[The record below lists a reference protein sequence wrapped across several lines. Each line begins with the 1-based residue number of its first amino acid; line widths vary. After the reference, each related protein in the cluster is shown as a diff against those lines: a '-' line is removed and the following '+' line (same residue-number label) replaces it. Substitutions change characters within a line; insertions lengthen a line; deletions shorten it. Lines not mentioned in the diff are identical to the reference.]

1 LYSYFKRACRRGFVF
16 LGFYKVQLSQ
26 FIAAIFPLFL
36 QVAIRNWAFICNA
49 PGEVEEDV
57 TGRAFDRGKTKLT
70 AQSLSVV
77 SVGACSNWSLE
88 RC

>member
-1 LYSYFKRACRRGFVF
+1 

-49 PGEVEEDV
+49 TGEVEQDD

-70 AQSLSVV
+70 AQS
-77 SVGACSNWSLE
+77 
-88 RC
+88 